1 MTKHLA
7 IDMPGDRHDGF
18 VAGAIFRQ
26 FRDESVPVI
35 VPPAFHFCIGAGG
48 LPSSFERR
56 NVPRRVRGPGLT
68 PGKDVPLVPGLAE
81 LLAIPCAMVDERLVD
96 LGVQRNDSPLSGLA
110 FCSTYLDRFRDEVDL
125 APGKGLDLGIS
136 QTSIAGQHEGWVHMG
151 TV

>member
-7 IDMPGDRHDGF
+7 IDMPGDFHDGF
-18 VAGAIFRQ
+18 VAGATFGQ
-26 FRDESVPVI
+26 FCDEGVPVI
-35 VPPAFHFCIGAGG
+35 VPPAFHLCVRAGRRPG
-48 LPSSFERR
+48 LLERG
-56 NVPRRVRGPGLT
+56 NVPRRVRRPRLT
-68 PGKDVPLVPGLAE
+68 PGKDVPLFPDFAE
-81 LLAIPCAMVDERLVD
+81 PLAIPCAMVDERLVD

-110 FCSTYLDRFRDEVDL
+110 FCSADLDRFRDEVDL